1 MIHLYQLRLLNSGG
15 NYFIM
20 VQEMTL
26 WWYNYHRLCGIRQSR
41 ENAKMQKC
49 KNAPSICFTQV
60 RAYLIY
66 IGRQLQC
73 CHYCLQYLWN
83 LNSATIKDLTPN
95 GT

>member
-26 WWYNYHRLCGIRQSR
+26 WWYNYRRLCGIRQSR

-49 KNAPSICFTQV
+49 TEHMLYTGARVP
-60 RAYLIY
+60 YIY
-66 IGRQLQC
+66 RETTAMLPLLPAI
-73 CHYCLQYLWN
+73 
-83 LNSATIKDLTPN
+83 SVEP
-95 GT
+95 